1 MPNTRPP
8 NVTAVTATGSSAV
21 AVPAR
26 TRSYLA
32 IYNQSTS
39 DTVAIS
45 FDGTAAVIGGAGSIS
60 LGPAVTGAA
69 RSFIVWPTA
78 GDGFVPSTAV
88 NVISSS
94 GSTAVTIVE

>member
-26 TRSYLA
+26 TRPYLA
-32 IYNQSTS
+32 IYNQSAS
-39 DTVAIS
+39 DTVAIA
-45 FDGTAAVIGGAGSIS
+45 FDGTAAAIGTAGCIS
-60 LGPAVTGAA
+60 LTPTTGG
-69 RSFIVWPTA
+69 RSWIEWN
-78 GDGFVPSTAV
+78 GQDGGFVPSTAV
-88 NVISSS
+88 NIISSS